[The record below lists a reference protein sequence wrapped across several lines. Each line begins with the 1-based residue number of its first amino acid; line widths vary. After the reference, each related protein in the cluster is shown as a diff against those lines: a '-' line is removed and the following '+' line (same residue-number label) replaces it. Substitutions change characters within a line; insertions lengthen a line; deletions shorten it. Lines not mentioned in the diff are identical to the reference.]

1 MIHLKNI
8 VYENGIIRCFYS
20 PEKCGEYGYIEY
32 DVENN
37 KILCLEQTKFD
48 NSKQFY
54 YQNVKN
60 KLKSFCKDKEN
71 MPSEYNLVIF

>member
-60 KLKSFCKDKEN
+60 KLKSFCKDIEN